1 MSDDFMKIL
10 PKEVRDKL
18 DAIERKFLDAL
29 RADAGAA
36 PGEPLRFIWRCQDC
50 GFEMAGIGMNPVEA
64 SEMLVEA
71 QGMAHDGRCDGLIM
85 LDRAE
90 KAGAPS

>member
-1 MSDDFMKIL
+1 MTIL
-10 PKEVRDKL
+10 PKEVQNKL

-36 PGEPLRFIWRCQDC
+36 PGEPLRFVWTCQTC
-50 GFEMAGIGMNPVEA
+50 GFEMAGIGMTPAEA
-64 SEMLVEA
+64 DEMLVEA
-71 QGMAHDGRCDGLIM
+71 QVVEHDGRCDGLIM